1 MKKFNYFLQF
11 IFVVVLFFIFKLI
24 GYNFSTKLSGY
35 IFLLIGPIF
44 RSNKI
49 ILKNLDIAFPKLN
62 SNEKINFKKNVVQLW
77 TNIFRICFYKK
88 F

>member
-1 MKKFNYFLQF
+1 MLFLF
-11 IFVVVLFFIFKLI
+11 FKLI

-49 ILKNLDIAFPKLN
+49 ILKNLDIAFPKIN

-77 TNIFRICFYKK
+77 TNIFRICLYKK